1 MIHRHRYGITAIQ
14 LLVIL
19 GLLLFLGALLL
30 PAVSKVREA
39 ASRTQSMNNLKLL
52 GLSMHN
58 YNEVHKKLPPIAGKV
73 GAAEGSVLFFL
84 LPYLEQDKLYKSA
97 FQNGEKANSWNIAG
111 AVVPMFID
119 PQDSSA
125 PHHRFQNAIATTS
138 YAGNWHVFKDGASDI
153 RATFQDGTANTLAF
167 TTRYQ
172 ICNITPTAWAY
183 SDIYTWTPMFAY
195 YNFEKFQVAPLQD
208 HCDPRLSQS
217 FSWGTVIA
225 LGDGSV
231 RSVSREISARTW
243 HAIITPAGG
252 EILGADF

>member
-1 MIHRHRYGITAIQ
+1 MTHRYRHGVTAIQ

-19 GLLLFLGALLL
+19 GLLLFLGALLV
-30 PAVSKVREA
+30 PAVQKVRDA
-39 ASRTQSMNNLKLL
+39 AARTQSANNLKQL
-52 GLSMHN
+52 GLAMHN
-58 YNEVHKKLPPIAGKV
+58 YNEVHNNLPPIAGKV
-73 GAAEGSVLFFL
+73 GVAEGSVLFFL
-84 LPYLEQDKLYKSA
+84 LPYLEQDKLYKIA
-97 FQNGEKANSWNIAG
+97 FASGDKANSWNIAG
-111 AVVPMFID
+111 AVVPIFID
-119 PQDSSA
+119 PQDNSA
-125 PHHRFQNAIATTS
+125 PDHRFQNAIATAS
-138 YAGNWHVFKDGASDI
+138 YAGNWHVFKDGASSI

-172 ICNITPTAWAY
+172 ICNNTPTAWAY

-195 YNFEKFQVAPLQD
+195 YNFEKFQIGPLQD
-208 HCDPRLSQS
+208 YCDPKLTQS
-217 FSWGTVIA
+217 FWWGTVIA